1 MRETRTEIV
10 AVVTSRLAGCISLGE
25 VSPVGEREIDLTAML
40 LVERGWGRRQWEV
53 L

>member
-1 MRETRTEIV
+1 MRETRMEIV

-25 VSPVGEREIDLTAML
+25 VSPVGKRERSDYDASGMGGKKQL
-40 LVERGWGRRQWEV
+40 EV